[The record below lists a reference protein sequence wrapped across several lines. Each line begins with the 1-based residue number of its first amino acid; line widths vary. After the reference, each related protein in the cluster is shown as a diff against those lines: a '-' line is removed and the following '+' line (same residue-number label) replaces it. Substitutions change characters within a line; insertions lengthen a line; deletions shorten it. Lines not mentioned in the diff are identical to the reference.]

1 MKKLIAKYWFTNVLC
16 CVCLFV
22 IYRLMI
28 AEKDYPDE
36 NWLDSILSMMD
47 IFLNLNFSLL
57 FLLVIPICAL
67 TFFLNLIDAVR
78 RRFYLSLL
86 TFVALPVAILLYVLS
101 ACIDLYASGS
111 SIFSTLLALIVF
123 YLVFSSI
130 QFRYFWKSAKAYDDK
145 LMM

>member
-1 MKKLIAKYWFTNVLC
+1 MKKLIAKYWFANVLFSAS
-16 CVCLFV
+16 LFI

-57 FLLVIPICAL
+57 FLIFLPICAL
-67 TFFLNLIDAVR
+67 TFFLNLIDAIR
-78 RRFYLSLL
+78 KRFYLSLL
-86 TFVALPVAILLYVLS
+86 TFVALPTAVLLYVLT
-101 ACIDLYASGS
+101 AFIDLYASGS
-111 SIFSTLLALIVF
+111 SIFSTLLLLNVL

-130 QFRYFWKSAKAYDDK
+130 QFWYFWKSVRICDNKI
-145 LMM
+145 